1 MNRLYELIAKVLEED
16 VAKIGDES
24 SPETLENWDSFNGL
38 VLADE
43 LEKEFSISFS
53 LEEIT
58 DVRCV
63 ADIKRHLRNH
73 GVEIDGEG

>member
-1 MNRLYELIAKVLEED
+1 MNRLYRLIAKVLDED
-16 VAKIGDES
+16 VAEISDES

-43 LEKEFSISFS
+43 LEKEFNVSFS

-58 DVRCV
+58 DVRRV

-73 GVEIDGEG
+73 GVTTDGES

>member
-53 LEEIT
+53 LEE
-58 DVRCV
+58 
-63 ADIKRHLRNH
+63 NH
-73 GVEIDGEG
+73 RR

>member
-24 SPETLENWDSFNGL
+24 SPETLENWESFNGL

-53 LEEIT
+53 LEE
-58 DVRCV
+58 
-63 ADIKRHLRNH
+63 NH
-73 GVEIDGEG
+73 RR